1 MPITLSITLILT
13 ELSFIIASSPSFAVM
28 FPFFVIKCLRNG
40 NGDKILSLF
49 QESTM
54 TETIKGFEES
64 MGDIFISENKVVK
77 EKEKSEDGKTPQAK
91 NDKK

>member
-1 MPITLSITLILT
+1 
-13 ELSFIIASSPSFAVM
+13 
-28 FPFFVIKCLRNG
+28 
-40 NGDKILSLF
+40 
-49 QESTM
+49 M

-64 MGDIFISENKVVK
+64 MGDIFISEHKVVK